1 MQIIKL
7 TKEGEL
13 VFVAQTIEDLWAIK
27 TIANTEDVISG
38 LSYRRQ
44 KGAEETND
52 SERKP
57 VFVHICIEKYDFS
70 ESLKSLRFTGKIID
84 SKPLEFAPVGDYHT
98 LEVLLNKTY
107 TLKKPSF
114 FKHQIELLENTSKTN
129 SNVLVIVLDDECANI
144 YKLSDIGVNDFAR
157 IFSGKTGK
165 RYSSNYNSKEYFL
178 EIEKIIPTNLPIIV
192 AGCGYT
198 KKQFVEFIKPKIK
211 QEILEVNIQ
220 NTSRSS
226 ISELFKKPEV
236 SKFFENSII
245 YKEQKIFDLFLENLG
260 KDNKKAI
267 YGLKEIIKAIEMGA
281 IENILVSEKL
291 WQENINEIQ
300 EIIKTAEKINAKV
313 HIVDSK
319 HEISR
324 SLNSFSGVV
333 ANLRFAINI

>member
-13 VFVAQTIEDLWAIK
+13 VFVAQTIEDLWVIK
-27 TIANTEDVISG
+27 TITNTNDIISG

-44 KGAEETND
+44 KGIDDTKD

-57 VFVHICIEKYDFS
+57 VFVHISIEKYDFS

-84 SKPLEFAPVGDYHT
+84 SKPLEFAPIGDYHT
-98 LEVLLNKTY
+98 LEVQLNKTY

-114 FKHQIELLENTSKTN
+114 FKHQLDLLENTSKSN
-129 SNVLVIVLDDECANI
+129 STVLVLVIDDECSNI
-144 YKLSDIGVNDFAR
+144 YKLSDLGVNEIAT
-157 IFSGKTGK
+157 IYSGKTGK
-165 RYSSNYNSKEYFL
+165 RYLSNYNIKEYFL
-178 EIEKIIPTNLPIIV
+178 EIEKIIPNNLPIIV
-192 AGCGYT
+192 AGCGHT
-198 KKQFVEFIKPKIK
+198 KKKFIEFIKPKIK

-236 SKFFENSII
+236 SKFFKNSII
-245 YKEQKIFDLFLENLG
+245 YKEQKIFDKFLENLG
-260 KDNKKAI
+260 KDNKKAV
-267 YGLKEIIKAIEMGA
+267 YGLKEITKAIEIGA

-291 WQENINEIQ
+291 WQENLNEIQ
-300 EIIKTAEKINAKV
+300 EIIKKAEKINAKV

-324 SLNSFSGVV
+324 SLNSFSGIV

>member
-27 TIANTEDVISG
+27 TVANTNDVVSG

-70 ESLKSLRFTGKIID
+70 QSLKSLRFTGRIID
-84 SKPLEFAPVGDYHT
+84 AKPLEFAPIGDYHT
-98 LEVLLNKTY
+98 LEVQLNKSY
-107 TLKKPSF
+107 TLKKEVF
-114 FKHQIELLENTSKTN
+114 FKHQIDLLEKTSKTN

-144 YKLSDIGVNDFAR
+144 YKLSDIGVNDVAT
-157 IFSGKTGK
+157 INSGKTGK
-165 RYSSNYNSKEYFL
+165 RYSSNFNIKEYFL
-178 EIEKIIPTNLPIIV
+178 NIEKIIPTDIPIIV

-198 KKQFVEFIKPKIK
+198 KKQFVDFIKPKIK
-211 QEILEVNIQ
+211 KEILEVNIQ

-260 KDNKKAI
+260 KDNNKAI
-267 YGLKEIIKAIEMGA
+267 YGLKQIKTAIEIGA
-281 IENILVSEKL
+281 IETILVSEKL
-291 WQENINEIQ
+291 WQENLNEIQ
-300 EIIKTAEKINAKV
+300 EIVKNAEKVNAKV